1 MGKKIGETGF
11 RHYRVDRMESV
22 SIKIKKTI
30 ENTIEKTE
38 FNVSEYVRKT
48 FLMYSGEP
56 EYIEIQFDNSL
67 INVILDKFG
76 QDIDIEKVDG
86 NSFKI
91 VFEAAVS
98 DGLFRWVLSWGS
110 DAKVLSPNSLIE
122 RIKTESHK
130 VANLY

>member
-1 MGKKIGETGF
+1 
-11 RHYRVDRMESV
+11 MESV